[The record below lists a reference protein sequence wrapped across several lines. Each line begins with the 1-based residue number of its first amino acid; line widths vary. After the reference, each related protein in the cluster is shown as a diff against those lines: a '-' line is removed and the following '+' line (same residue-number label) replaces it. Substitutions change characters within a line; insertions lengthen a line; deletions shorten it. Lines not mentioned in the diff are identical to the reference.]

1 MVICSAMRTMVPLL
15 NSPASGDSGA
25 GRRDCRDRPAPAC
38 WSGRTCPFAPV
49 PRPGGPG
56 GTVRRHRAPRAPGCG
71 QVSQPGRSLT
81 AHQVPIEELCD
92 CFPMRAQDGITIS
105 PNAPIV
111 LTVPVIV
118 GSLLMLFALR
128 KSGGWAN
135 LWYGHRPVAV
145 SYT

>member
-1 MVICSAMRTMVPLL
+1 MVISSAMRTMVPLL

-81 AHQVPIEELCD
+81 AHQVPIEEVKSAL
-92 CFPMRAQDGITIS
+92 PPLLKLGAGEVLETVR
-105 PNAPIV
+105 IV
-111 LTVPVIV
+111 NDVERLASV
-118 GSLLMLFALR
+118 
-128 KSGGWAN
+128 
-135 LWYGHRPVAV
+135 
-145 SYT
+145 